1 MKKKMIQ
8 LLIGSLLVIS
18 LSACGNDMA
27 MGSEEVFGSEE
38 QMKMLSNED
47 SDNGETK
54 ALSEPII
61 RDGKEVS
68 YEDLKSEVELY
79 LLPSTY
85 DALYVL
91 DHEGNPLGQFDERDF
106 WQKMENR
113 GYDFHTASIFGI
125 SEGVLYLELGGRMDD
140 QYQENVYAVDLNTYD
155 VVTLWQSTQ
164 EQEYGG
170 GELYRGKLYIKM
182 QDRYNEDAGEVIF
195 LKDQDTFS
203 FTQSANEPESF
214 YKTLRSIDNQEYYI
228 IDHQETY
235 IPVFTSGHT
244 SYVACLDHY
253 GYVIVKENDRLCR
266 IMKDGT
272 ILPLKIDSTDSYIVE
287 FDQDCVLYRCNQGS
301 GEDGYYVYDLK
312 KEQVN
317 KLTSMN
323 KSDDFYG
330 MKDQKA
336 YFVEEKA
343 SDFGQQEYVFYQ
355 CDLQLDQR
363 KDLFPINAVPGMKGL
378 NPGVYQVI
386 NDRVFY
392 VGFENGKLVMMYRD
406 LNAPEQ
412 VQNTGCTLALL
423 NAFSCGT
430 VERLSNTVGGKKI
443 YVEGFQVDER
453 FPQASK
459 INTNLRKRM
468 EKDITDENER
478 KGSAL
483 ISKCPTNYQS
493 KSIYVSDVRIL
504 NGKYLCVDYEGTVE
518 DSVTYYDFGYEILF
532 DLESG
537 EELTMKDFYQGTEEE
552 FKDFVANIVQE
563 EECADAQARASSDDC
578 TTPAYNNDA
587 DKVYNEVHDQVGFD
601 SYIKFNED
609 GVYIIYDSDTL
620 IWGRGNINSWGYYD
634 VFISY
639 QDLLGRPKL

>member
-8 LLIGSLLVIS
+8 LLIGVLLVIS
-18 LSACGNDMA
+18 LSACGNAMA
-27 MGSEEVFGSEE
+27 LGSEEVFGSEE
-38 QMKMLSNED
+38 QMEMLSNED

-79 LLPSTY
+79 LLPSAY
-85 DALYVL
+85 DAVYVL
-91 DHEGNPLGQFDERDF
+91 DHEGNPLGQFDVRDF
-106 WQKMENR
+106 WQKMENS
-113 GYDFHTASIFGI
+113 GYDFHAASILGI

-323 KSDDFYG
+323 KSDGFYG

-483 ISKCPTNYQS
+483 ISQCPTNYQS

-609 GVYIIYDSDTL
+609 GVYIIYDGDTM
-620 IWGRGNINSWGYYD
+620 IWGDYD
-634 VFISY
+634 AFISY